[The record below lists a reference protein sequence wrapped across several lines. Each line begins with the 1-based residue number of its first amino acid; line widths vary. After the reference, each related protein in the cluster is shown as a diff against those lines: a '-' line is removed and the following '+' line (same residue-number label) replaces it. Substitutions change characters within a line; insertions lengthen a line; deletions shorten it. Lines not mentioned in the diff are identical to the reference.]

1 MLSGMNRTPRVEK
14 DPLVPLRAMIPA
26 PLHLRLTED
35 SERTGRSVSWIVR
48 ELLAEGMREMPVPR
62 GGKTTPIQ
70 PSFTPPLEPTLEVLE

>member
-1 MLSGMNRTPRVEK
+1 MRTPRIRESA
-14 DPLVPLRAMIPA
+14 DLVKLTVLVASPTKE
-26 PLHLRLTED
+26 RLEQD